1 MVGGVEGHG
10 DSLAAGGGDWEGL
23 KVASNHINYHLET
36 CGGVRN
42 GSVGGNYTVG
52 WIVYTVNF
60 RLLVPSKRKTKLT
73 NRIQAIPKRLY
84 DFNDWSVFC
93 FSVHGTSNLN

>member
-36 CGGVRN
+36 CGG
-42 GSVGGNYTVG
+42 SEMDQWVG
-52 WIVYTVNF
+52 I
-60 RLLVPSKRKTKLT
+60 
-73 NRIQAIPKRLY
+73 IQ
-84 DFNDWSVFC
+84 
-93 FSVHGTSNLN
+93 

>member
-23 KVASNHINYHLET
+23 KVASNHINYHLEA
-36 CGGVRN
+36 CGGGVRN

-60 RLLVPSKRKTKLT
+60 RLLVPSKRKT
-73 NRIQAIPKRLY
+73 N
-84 DFNDWSVFC
+84 
-93 FSVHGTSNLN
+93 

>member
-10 DSLAAGGGDWEGL
+10 DSLAAGGGNWEGL

-42 GSVGGNYTVG
+42 GSVGGDYT
-52 WIVYTVNF
+52 TVNF

-73 NRIQAIPKRLY
+73 N
-84 DFNDWSVFC
+84 
-93 FSVHGTSNLN
+93 GTNEGITLTIFQ

>member
-36 CGGVRN
+36 CGG
-42 GSVGGNYTVG
+42 GGGGGRKGLGGGGYTG
-52 WIVYTVNF
+52 
-60 RLLVPSKRKTKLT
+60 
-73 NRIQAIPKRLY
+73 
-84 DFNDWSVFC
+84 
-93 FSVHGTSNLN
+93 G